1 MDLPVITRANP
12 RKISEFSERLSYCV
26 QALETTSKLNQVNGN
41 VPMTLDKLPAI
52 RGDIVRMDPDW
63 ENWNFSQLSEA
74 VQL

>member
-1 MDLPVITRANP
+1 MTRANP

-26 QALETTSKLNQVNGN
+26 QALETTNKLNQVNGH

-74 VQL
+74 GRL